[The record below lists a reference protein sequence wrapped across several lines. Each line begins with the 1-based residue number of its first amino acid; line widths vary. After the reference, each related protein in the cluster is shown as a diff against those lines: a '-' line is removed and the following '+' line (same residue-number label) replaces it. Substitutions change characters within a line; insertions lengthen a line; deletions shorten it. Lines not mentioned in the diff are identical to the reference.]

1 MLVVVIVIGI
11 KLIFTMNK
19 VDLLLDDV
27 TKKVHSLDRVF
38 NMIDYTT
45 DKVTMISDTV
55 VNFITS
61 KLKRIIKFK
70 KNDEEDEDE
79 KPLFERAYRLLGPL
93 AHDEMYGFVPAAA
106 LGGPRRLDHLQK
118 VKAVEHLTL
127 LSMLEPPKVMRD
139 IVKEAKERGIW

>member
-1 MLVVVIVIGI
+1 MEALNETLPVVIYLLLIVLLVVVIVIGI

-70 KNDEEDEDE
+70 KNDEEDED
-79 KPLFERAYRLLGPL
+79 
-93 AHDEMYGFVPAAA
+93 DE
-106 LGGPRRLDHLQK
+106 Q
-118 VKAVEHLTL
+118 
-127 LSMLEPPKVMRD
+127 
-139 IVKEAKERGIW
+139 

>member
-1 MLVVVIVIGI
+1 MEALNETLPVVIYLLLIVLLVVVIVIGI
-11 KLIFTMNK
+11 KLIFTMIK
-19 VDLLLDDV
+19 LDLLLDDV

-70 KNDEEDEDE
+70 KNDEEDED
-79 KPLFERAYRLLGPL
+79 
-93 AHDEMYGFVPAAA
+93 DE
-106 LGGPRRLDHLQK
+106 
-118 VKAVEHLTL
+118 
-127 LSMLEPPKVMRD
+127 
-139 IVKEAKERGIW
+139 

>member
-1 MLVVVIVIGI
+1 MEALNETLPVVIYLLLIVLLVVVIVIGI

-27 TKKVHSLDRVF
+27 TKKVHSFDRVF

-61 KLKRIIKFK
+61 KLKRIIRFK
-70 KNDEEDEDE
+70 KNDEEDED
-79 KPLFERAYRLLGPL
+79 
-93 AHDEMYGFVPAAA
+93 DE
-106 LGGPRRLDHLQK
+106 
-118 VKAVEHLTL
+118 
-127 LSMLEPPKVMRD
+127 
-139 IVKEAKERGIW
+139 

>member
-1 MLVVVIVIGI
+1 MEALNETLPVVIYLLLIVLLVVVIVIGI

-70 KNDEEDEDE
+70 KNYEEDED
-79 KPLFERAYRLLGPL
+79 
-93 AHDEMYGFVPAAA
+93 DE
-106 LGGPRRLDHLQK
+106 
-118 VKAVEHLTL
+118 
-127 LSMLEPPKVMRD
+127 
-139 IVKEAKERGIW
+139 

>member
-1 MLVVVIVIGI
+1 MEALNETLPVVIYLLLIVLLVVVIVIGI

-70 KNDEEDEDE
+70 KNDEEDEEDE
-79 KPLFERAYRLLGPL
+79 
-93 AHDEMYGFVPAAA
+93 
-106 LGGPRRLDHLQK
+106 
-118 VKAVEHLTL
+118 
-127 LSMLEPPKVMRD
+127 
-139 IVKEAKERGIW
+139 

>member
-1 MLVVVIVIGI
+1 MEALNETLPVVIYLLLIVLLVVVIVIGI

-45 DKVTMISDTV
+45 DKVTMISDTI

-70 KNDEEDEDE
+70 KNDEEDED
-79 KPLFERAYRLLGPL
+79 
-93 AHDEMYGFVPAAA
+93 DE
-106 LGGPRRLDHLQK
+106 
-118 VKAVEHLTL
+118 
-127 LSMLEPPKVMRD
+127 
-139 IVKEAKERGIW
+139 

>member
-1 MLVVVIVIGI
+1 MEALNETLPVLIYLLLIVLLVVVIVIGI

-70 KNDEEDEDE
+70 KNDEEDED
-79 KPLFERAYRLLGPL
+79 
-93 AHDEMYGFVPAAA
+93 DE
-106 LGGPRRLDHLQK
+106 
-118 VKAVEHLTL
+118 
-127 LSMLEPPKVMRD
+127 
-139 IVKEAKERGIW
+139 

>member
-1 MLVVVIVIGI
+1 MEALNETLPVVIYLLLIVLLVVVIVIGI

-55 VNFITS
+55 VNFITN

-70 KNDEEDEDE
+70 KNDEEDED
-79 KPLFERAYRLLGPL
+79 
-93 AHDEMYGFVPAAA
+93 DE
-106 LGGPRRLDHLQK
+106 
-118 VKAVEHLTL
+118 
-127 LSMLEPPKVMRD
+127 
-139 IVKEAKERGIW
+139 

>member
-1 MLVVVIVIGI
+1 MEALNETLPVVIYLLLIVLLIVVIVIGI

-45 DKVTMISDTV
+45 DKVTMISDTI

-70 KNDEEDEDE
+70 KNDEEDED
-79 KPLFERAYRLLGPL
+79 
-93 AHDEMYGFVPAAA
+93 DE
-106 LGGPRRLDHLQK
+106 
-118 VKAVEHLTL
+118 
-127 LSMLEPPKVMRD
+127 
-139 IVKEAKERGIW
+139 

>member
-1 MLVVVIVIGI
+1 MEALNETLPVVIYLLLIVLLVVVIVIGI

-70 KNDEEDEDE
+70 KNDEEDQDDE
-79 KPLFERAYRLLGPL
+79 
-93 AHDEMYGFVPAAA
+93 
-106 LGGPRRLDHLQK
+106 
-118 VKAVEHLTL
+118 
-127 LSMLEPPKVMRD
+127 
-139 IVKEAKERGIW
+139 

>member
-1 MLVVVIVIGI
+1 MLDNKGQTSAEFILLIGGIIVVV
-11 KLIFTMNK
+11 LLTLMFYRNK

-70 KNDEEDEDE
+70 KNDEEDED
-79 KPLFERAYRLLGPL
+79 
-93 AHDEMYGFVPAAA
+93 DE
-106 LGGPRRLDHLQK
+106 
-118 VKAVEHLTL
+118 
-127 LSMLEPPKVMRD
+127 
-139 IVKEAKERGIW
+139 

>member
-1 MLVVVIVIGI
+1 MEALNETLPVVIYLLLIVLLVVVIVIGI

-45 DKVTMISDTV
+45 DKVTMISDIV

-70 KNDEEDEDE
+70 KNDEEDED
-79 KPLFERAYRLLGPL
+79 
-93 AHDEMYGFVPAAA
+93 DE
-106 LGGPRRLDHLQK
+106 
-118 VKAVEHLTL
+118 
-127 LSMLEPPKVMRD
+127 
-139 IVKEAKERGIW
+139 

>member
-1 MLVVVIVIGI
+1 MEALNETLPVVIYLLLIVLLVVVIVIGI

-70 KNDEEDEDE
+70 KNDEEEEDDE
-79 KPLFERAYRLLGPL
+79 
-93 AHDEMYGFVPAAA
+93 
-106 LGGPRRLDHLQK
+106 
-118 VKAVEHLTL
+118 
-127 LSMLEPPKVMRD
+127 
-139 IVKEAKERGIW
+139 

>member
-1 MLVVVIVIGI
+1 MEALNETLPVVIYLLLIVLLVVVIVIGI

-70 KNDEEDEDE
+70 KNDEEDEQDE
-79 KPLFERAYRLLGPL
+79 
-93 AHDEMYGFVPAAA
+93 
-106 LGGPRRLDHLQK
+106 
-118 VKAVEHLTL
+118 
-127 LSMLEPPKVMRD
+127 
-139 IVKEAKERGIW
+139 

>member
-1 MLVVVIVIGI
+1 MEALNETLPVVIYLLLIVLLVVVIVIGI

-70 KNDEEDEDE
+70 K
-79 KPLFERAYRLLGPL
+79 
-93 AHDEMYGFVPAAA
+93 
-106 LGGPRRLDHLQK
+106 
-118 VKAVEHLTL
+118 
-127 LSMLEPPKVMRD
+127 
-139 IVKEAKERGIW
+139 I

>member
-1 MLVVVIVIGI
+1 MEALNETLPVVIYLLLIVLLVVVIVIGI

-61 KLKRIIKFK
+61 KLKRIKKKK
-70 KNDEEDEDE
+70 KNDEEDED
-79 KPLFERAYRLLGPL
+79 
-93 AHDEMYGFVPAAA
+93 DE
-106 LGGPRRLDHLQK
+106 
-118 VKAVEHLTL
+118 
-127 LSMLEPPKVMRD
+127 
-139 IVKEAKERGIW
+139 

>member
-1 MLVVVIVIGI
+1 MEELNETLPVVIYLLLIVLLVVVIVIGI

-27 TKKVHSLDRVF
+27 TKKVHSLDIVF

-70 KNDEEDEDE
+70 KNDEEDED
-79 KPLFERAYRLLGPL
+79 
-93 AHDEMYGFVPAAA
+93 DE
-106 LGGPRRLDHLQK
+106 
-118 VKAVEHLTL
+118 
-127 LSMLEPPKVMRD
+127 
-139 IVKEAKERGIW
+139 

>member
-1 MLVVVIVIGI
+1 MEALNETLPVVIYLLLIVLLVIVIVIGI

-61 KLKRIIKFK
+61 KLKRIIRFK
-70 KNDEEDEDE
+70 KNDEEDEEDE
-79 KPLFERAYRLLGPL
+79 
-93 AHDEMYGFVPAAA
+93 
-106 LGGPRRLDHLQK
+106 
-118 VKAVEHLTL
+118 
-127 LSMLEPPKVMRD
+127 
-139 IVKEAKERGIW
+139 

>member
-1 MLVVVIVIGI
+1 MEALNETLPVVIYLLLIVLLVVVIVIGI

-61 KLKRIIKFK
+61 KLKKIIKFK
-70 KNDEEDEDE
+70 KNDEEDEEDE
-79 KPLFERAYRLLGPL
+79 
-93 AHDEMYGFVPAAA
+93 
-106 LGGPRRLDHLQK
+106 
-118 VKAVEHLTL
+118 
-127 LSMLEPPKVMRD
+127 
-139 IVKEAKERGIW
+139 

>member
-1 MLVVVIVIGI
+1 MEALNETLPVVIYLVLIVLLVVVIVIGI

-70 KNDEEDEDE
+70 KNDEEDED
-79 KPLFERAYRLLGPL
+79 
-93 AHDEMYGFVPAAA
+93 DE
-106 LGGPRRLDHLQK
+106 
-118 VKAVEHLTL
+118 
-127 LSMLEPPKVMRD
+127 
-139 IVKEAKERGIW
+139 

>member
-1 MLVVVIVIGI
+1 MEALNETLPVVIYLLLIVLLVVVIVIGI

-70 KNDEEDEDE
+70 KNDEEDED
-79 KPLFERAYRLLGPL
+79 
-93 AHDEMYGFVPAAA
+93 DE
-106 LGGPRRLDHLQK
+106 
-118 VKAVEHLTL
+118 
-127 LSMLEPPKVMRD
+127 
-139 IVKEAKERGIW
+139 

>member
-1 MLVVVIVIGI
+1 MEALHETLPVVIYLLLIVLLVVVIVIGI

-70 KNDEEDEDE
+70 KNDEEDED
-79 KPLFERAYRLLGPL
+79 
-93 AHDEMYGFVPAAA
+93 DE
-106 LGGPRRLDHLQK
+106 
-118 VKAVEHLTL
+118 
-127 LSMLEPPKVMRD
+127 
-139 IVKEAKERGIW
+139 

>member
-1 MLVVVIVIGI
+1 MEALNETLPVVIYLLLIVLLVVVIVIGI

-70 KNDEEDEDE
+70 KNDEEDGDDE
-79 KPLFERAYRLLGPL
+79 
-93 AHDEMYGFVPAAA
+93 
-106 LGGPRRLDHLQK
+106 
-118 VKAVEHLTL
+118 
-127 LSMLEPPKVMRD
+127 
-139 IVKEAKERGIW
+139 

>member
-1 MLVVVIVIGI
+1 MEALNETLPVVIYLLLIVLLVVVIVIGI

-70 KNDEEDEDE
+70 KNDEEDEGDE
-79 KPLFERAYRLLGPL
+79 
-93 AHDEMYGFVPAAA
+93 
-106 LGGPRRLDHLQK
+106 
-118 VKAVEHLTL
+118 
-127 LSMLEPPKVMRD
+127 
-139 IVKEAKERGIW
+139 

>member
-1 MLVVVIVIGI
+1 MEALNETLPVVIYLLLIVLLVVVIVIGI

-27 TKKVHSLDRVF
+27 TKKVHSLDRIF

-45 DKVTMISDTV
+45 DKVAMISDTV

-70 KNDEEDEDE
+70 KNDEEDEQDE
-79 KPLFERAYRLLGPL
+79 
-93 AHDEMYGFVPAAA
+93 
-106 LGGPRRLDHLQK
+106 
-118 VKAVEHLTL
+118 
-127 LSMLEPPKVMRD
+127 
-139 IVKEAKERGIW
+139 

>member
-1 MLVVVIVIGI
+1 MEALNETLPVVIYLLLIVLLVVVIVIGI

-61 KLKRIIKFK
+61 KLKRIIRFK
-70 KNDEEDEDE
+70 KNDEEDEEDE
-79 KPLFERAYRLLGPL
+79 
-93 AHDEMYGFVPAAA
+93 
-106 LGGPRRLDHLQK
+106 
-118 VKAVEHLTL
+118 
-127 LSMLEPPKVMRD
+127 
-139 IVKEAKERGIW
+139 

>member
-1 MLVVVIVIGI
+1 MEALNETLPVVIYLLLIVLLVVVIVIGI

-27 TKKVHSLDRVF
+27 TKKVHSLDGVF

-70 KNDEEDEDE
+70 KNDEEDED
-79 KPLFERAYRLLGPL
+79 
-93 AHDEMYGFVPAAA
+93 DE
-106 LGGPRRLDHLQK
+106 
-118 VKAVEHLTL
+118 
-127 LSMLEPPKVMRD
+127 
-139 IVKEAKERGIW
+139 

>member
-1 MLVVVIVIGI
+1 MEALNETLPVVIYLLLIVLLVVVIVIGI

-61 KLKRIIKFK
+61 KLKRIIRFK
-70 KNDEEDEDE
+70 KNDEEDEED
-79 KPLFERAYRLLGPL
+79 A
-93 AHDEMYGFVPAAA
+93 
-106 LGGPRRLDHLQK
+106 
-118 VKAVEHLTL
+118 
-127 LSMLEPPKVMRD
+127 
-139 IVKEAKERGIW
+139 

>member
-1 MLVVVIVIGI
+1 MEALNETLPVVIYLLLIVLLVVVIVIGI

-45 DKVTMISDTV
+45 DKVTIISDTV

-70 KNDEEDEDE
+70 KNDEEDED
-79 KPLFERAYRLLGPL
+79 
-93 AHDEMYGFVPAAA
+93 DE
-106 LGGPRRLDHLQK
+106 
-118 VKAVEHLTL
+118 
-127 LSMLEPPKVMRD
+127 
-139 IVKEAKERGIW
+139 

>member
-1 MLVVVIVIGI
+1 MGALNETLPVVIYLLLIVLLVVVIVIGI

-70 KNDEEDEDE
+70 KNDEEDED
-79 KPLFERAYRLLGPL
+79 
-93 AHDEMYGFVPAAA
+93 DE
-106 LGGPRRLDHLQK
+106 
-118 VKAVEHLTL
+118 
-127 LSMLEPPKVMRD
+127 
-139 IVKEAKERGIW
+139 

>member
-1 MLVVVIVIGI
+1 MEALNETLPVVIYLLLIVLLVVVIVIGI

-70 KNDEEDEDE
+70 KNDEEDEEDE
-79 KPLFERAYRLLGPL
+79 E
-93 AHDEMYGFVPAAA
+93 
-106 LGGPRRLDHLQK
+106 
-118 VKAVEHLTL
+118 
-127 LSMLEPPKVMRD
+127 
-139 IVKEAKERGIW
+139 

>member
-1 MLVVVIVIGI
+1 MEALNETLPVVIYLLLIVLLVVVIVIGI

-70 KNDEEDEDE
+70 KNDEEDE
-79 KPLFERAYRLLGPL
+79 
-93 AHDEMYGFVPAAA
+93 HDE
-106 LGGPRRLDHLQK
+106 
-118 VKAVEHLTL
+118 
-127 LSMLEPPKVMRD
+127 
-139 IVKEAKERGIW
+139 

>member
-1 MLVVVIVIGI
+1 MEALNETLPVVIYLLLIVLLVVVIVIGI

-61 KLKRIIKFK
+61 TLKRIIKFK
-70 KNDEEDEDE
+70 KNDEEDED
-79 KPLFERAYRLLGPL
+79 
-93 AHDEMYGFVPAAA
+93 DE
-106 LGGPRRLDHLQK
+106 
-118 VKAVEHLTL
+118 
-127 LSMLEPPKVMRD
+127 
-139 IVKEAKERGIW
+139 

>member
-1 MLVVVIVIGI
+1 MEALNETLPVVIYLLLIVLLVVIIVIGI

-70 KNDEEDEDE
+70 KNDEEDED
-79 KPLFERAYRLLGPL
+79 
-93 AHDEMYGFVPAAA
+93 DE
-106 LGGPRRLDHLQK
+106 
-118 VKAVEHLTL
+118 
-127 LSMLEPPKVMRD
+127 
-139 IVKEAKERGIW
+139 

>member
-1 MLVVVIVIGI
+1 MEALNETLPVVIYLLLIVLLVVVIVIGI

-38 NMIDYTT
+38 DMIDYTT
-45 DKVTMISDTV
+45 DKVTMISDTI

-70 KNDEEDEDE
+70 KNDEEDED
-79 KPLFERAYRLLGPL
+79 
-93 AHDEMYGFVPAAA
+93 DE
-106 LGGPRRLDHLQK
+106 
-118 VKAVEHLTL
+118 
-127 LSMLEPPKVMRD
+127 
-139 IVKEAKERGIW
+139 